1 VRHRRFIRALAGREG
16 FTLVE
21 LIVVISIFA
30 VISMIVAPRIANFMS
45 AERSGFIVL
54 RAVLAKAFDDA
65 FVNGRTNYAVF
76 HLYERDVELSKF
88 NEGVFDRVNAISV
101 LVLTPEGKFQDS
113 PHRLLKHHTFPDSFR
128 LEEAVFSGG
137 QTVRRG
143 NVLVPFYP
151 GGSSDDVVL
160 HVLVNGT
167 EQRSVRMY
175 KFLKEPS
182 IEQGYTSYE

>member
-1 VRHRRFIRALAGREG
+1 VKLRRFIRALAGREG
-16 FTLVE
+16 FTLIE

-30 VISMIVAPRIANFMS
+30 VMAMIVAPRIGNYIN
-45 AERSGFIVL
+45 AERSGLIVI
-54 RAVLAKAFDDA
+54 RAVLSKAFDDA

-76 HLYERDVELSKF
+76 HLYERDMELSKF
-88 NEGVFDRVNAISV
+88 NEGVFNRSNAISV
-101 LVLTPEGKFQDS
+101 LVLGSDGTFQDS

-128 LEEAVFSGG
+128 LEEVVFSGG

-167 EQRSVRMY
+167 EQRTVRMY
-175 KFLKEPS
+175 KFLKDPS
-182 IEQGYTSYE
+182 VEQGYTAYE